1 MPNQYIDMKG
11 EFTVKE
17 QRKSLMVVNRIF
29 CWLVMRLVLVFLLG
43 ATPAFGGH
51 PLITDDT
58 GTQGKGKT
66 QVELS
71 GQYDRD
77 NENGVKTAVWQAQA
91 QLSYGIID
99 SVDLILEVPYN
110 WISTKNDETI
120 RQDGF
125 ADLLV
130 AVKWRFYEQ
139 GGLSF
144 AVKPA
149 VTLPTGNEDLGLGNG
164 RSSYGVDFITT
175 YAKDPWAFH
184 LNLGIGH
191 VDYKLEADK
200 EANRNDIWAA
210 SLAVEYKLADAWK
223 LVANVGAERNPDVSS
238 DTPAAFILGGFIYSV
253 SENLDLDAGVKWGL
267 TSPEPDISFLAGL
280 TFRF

>member
-1 MPNQYIDMKG
+1 MKEHG
-11 EFTVKE
+11 KG
-17 QRKSLMVVNRIF
+17 LVVTNRIF
-29 CWLVMRLVLVFLLG
+29 CWLVMRLALVFLLG
-43 ATPAFGGH
+43 ATPAFGAH

-66 QVELS
+66 QIELS

-77 NENGVKTAVWQAQA
+77 SEQGAKTEAWQAQA
-91 QLSYGIID
+91 QFSYGLMD

-110 WISTKNDETI
+110 WISMTTDETA
-120 RQDGF
+120 RQDGL
-125 ADLLV
+125 ADLRV
-130 AVKWRFYEQ
+130 ALKWRFYEQ

-149 VTLPTGNEDLGLGNG
+149 VTLPTGNEDLGLGHG
-164 RSSYGVDFITT
+164 RPSYGIDFITT
-175 YAKDPWAFH
+175 YTKDAWTFD
-184 LNLGIGH
+184 LNLGLAY

-200 EANRNDIWAA
+200 EANRNEIWAA
-210 SLAVEYKLADAWK
+210 SLAAEYKLAEAWK
-223 LVANVGAERNPDVSS
+223 LVANVGVERNPDVSS